1 MCGVTG
7 LVGLRSADRIAE
19 MTDRL
24 IHRGPDGGATWTSDD
39 SVLSL
44 GHRRLSIIDPRVV
57 SAQPMRSRCE
67 RYVIVFNGEIYNF
80 RELRAKLSGH
90 PFRTESDTEV
100 LLETIA
106 KLGVCETLSLLNG
119 MFAFAVYDTHR
130 KQLHL
135 AIDRLGEKPLYYGEV
150 QGTAEPVFAF
160 ASELKALTC
169 IQGFSNPIDD
179 EALTSYLR
187 YNYVAA
193 PRSIYQGIRKLE
205 PGQHLIFHLGEGHAE
220 LAESHL
226 YWDAQQVI
234 EQSLA
239 NPLVGSEQQLLDGL
253 EDQIRQ
259 SVASRMVADVPLGAF
274 LSGGYD
280 STLVV
285 AMMAASVNQPV
296 RTFSIGQQDPL
307 YNEADHARAV
317 AEYLGTD
324 HTEWILSP
332 EDALEVIPKLGEM
345 FCEPFADASQIPTYL
360 VANMTRQ
367 HVTVALSGDGG
378 DELFGGYNRH
388 FRAGSLWSR
397 IRRAPVW
404 SRKMLAHAIQSVSA
418 TQWDQLYKRFS
429 FLRGRRGEFA
439 LPGVKLHKLAGVL
452 HSNSPIDLYQ
462 RLASVNQQPLSLLRG
477 GQEPKDRLSESND
490 LIDSMQFEELMMFLD
505 MVSYLPGDI
514 LAKVDRATMA
524 TSLESRVPL
533 LDHRLVEHAW
543 RMPLSMKIRNGD
555 GKWALKQIVHRHVP
569 KEMME
574 RPKMGF
580 SIPLSRWL
588 RGPLRDWSAN
598 LLDRD
603 RLSADR
609 HFDVDAVHRLWNA
622 HLSGKQENE
631 HQLWAVL
638 MFQSWKESH
647 I

>member
-1 MCGVTG
+1 
-7 LVGLRSADRIAE
+7 

-39 SVLSL
+39 RFLSL
-44 GHRRLSIIDPRVV
+44 GHRRLSIIDPRVI

-100 LLETIA
+100 LLETIG
-106 KLGVCETLSLLNG
+106 KLGVSETLPLLNG

-130 KQLHL
+130 EELHL

-150 QGTAEPVFAF
+150 QGMVEPVFAF
-160 ASELKALTC
+160 ASELKAITSLPR
-169 IQGFSNPIDD
+169 FSNPIDD

-205 PGQHLIFHLGEGHAE
+205 PGQHLTFRVNHGHAE
-220 LAESHL
+220 LADSHL
-226 YWDAQQVI
+226 YWDAQAVV
-234 EQSLA
+234 EQALA

-259 SVASRMVADVPLGAF
+259 SVASRMISDVPLGAF

-296 RTFSIGQQDPL
+296 QTFSIGQQDPL

-317 AEYLGTD
+317 AKHLGTD

-332 EDALEVIPKLGEM
+332 DDALEVIPKLGTM
-345 FCEPFADASQIPTYL
+345 FCEPFADASQVPTYL
-360 VANMTRQ
+360 VANLTRQ

-404 SRKMLAHAIQSVSA
+404 SRKMMAHVIQSVPA
-418 TQWDQLYKRFS
+418 TQWDQIYKRFS
-429 FLRGRRGEFA
+429 FLRGRSGEFA

-452 HSNSPIDLYQ
+452 HSDSPVDLYR
-462 RLASVNQQPLSLLRG
+462 RLASVNQLPLNLLKNHR
-477 GQEPKDRLSESND
+477 EPIDRLSESGNLSD
-490 LIDSMQFEELMMFLD
+490 GMQFEELMMFLD
-505 MVSYLPGDI
+505 MVTYLPGDI

-533 LDHRLVEHAW
+533 LDHQLVEHAW
-543 RMPLSMKIRNGD
+543 RMPLAMKVRDGD
-555 GKWALKQIVHRHVP
+555 GKWALKQIVHRYVP
-569 KEMME
+569 KVLME

-580 SIPLSRWL
+580 SIPLSHWL
-588 RGPLRDWSAN
+588 RGPLRGWAAD

-603 RLSADR
+603 RLLADG
-609 HFDVDAVHRLWNA
+609 HFDANAVHRLWQG

-638 MFQSWKESH
+638 MFQCWRASQT
-647 I
+647 

>member
-1 MCGVTG
+1 MCGIAG
-7 LVGLRSADRIAE
+7 IVGLRTIDHIGP

-24 IHRGPDGGATWTSDD
+24 VHRGPDGGATWTSQD
-39 SVLSL
+39 SPLAL
-44 GHRRLSIIDPRVV
+44 GHRRLSIIDPRVI
-57 SAQPMRSRCE
+57 SSQPMRSRCE

-90 PFRTESDTEV
+90 LFRTESDTEV

-106 KLGVCETLSLLNG
+106 KLGVSDTLPLLNG

-135 AIDRLGEKPLYYGEV
+135 AIDRLGEKPLYYGKV

-205 PGQHLIFHLGEGHAE
+205 PGQQLTFRVSDGYAE
-220 LAESHL
+220 LADSHL
-226 YWDAQQVI
+226 YWNAQQVV
-234 EQSLA
+234 EQALA
-239 NPLVGSEQQLLDGL
+239 NPLIGSEQQLLDGL

-285 AMMAASVNQPV
+285 AMMATSVDQPV
-296 RTFSIGQQDPL
+296 QTFSIGQQDPL

-317 AEYLGTD
+317 AEHLGTD

-332 EDALEVIPKLGEM
+332 EDALEVIPKLGTM
-345 FCEPFADASQIPTYL
+345 FCEPFADPSQIPTCL
-360 VANMTRQ
+360 VADMTRQ

-388 FRAGSLWSR
+388 FRAGRLWQRLRQMPIWVRKRIASG
-397 IRRAPVW
+397 IRRLTAG
-404 SRKMLAHAIQSVSA
+404 
-418 TQWDQLYKRFS
+418 QWDRLFERTS
-429 FLRGRRGEFA
+429 FIRGERNSFA
-439 LPGVKLHKLAGVL
+439 MPGTKLHKLSEVL
-452 HSNSPIDLYQ
+452 TAKSQLDLY
-462 RLASVNQQPLSLLRG
+462 RRIASINRSPSDLLIRGNQPD
-477 GQEPKDRLSESND
+477 DRIDASENSGWD
-490 LIDSMQFEELMMFLD
+490 ISFEELMMYLD
-505 MVSYLPGDI
+505 MVTYLPGDI

-533 LDHRLVEHAW
+533 LDHRLVEYAW
-543 RMPLSMKIRNGD
+543 RLPLAMKIRNGD

-569 KEMME
+569 KEMMD

-580 SIPLSRWL
+580 AIPISSWL
-588 RGPLRDWSAN
+588 RGPLRSWADD
-598 LLDRD
+598 LLNVDRIE
-603 RLSADR
+603 SEGYFKAT
-609 HFDVDAVHRLWNA
+609 DVRRLWA
-622 HLSGKQENE
+622 DHLSKKRENDY
-631 HQLWAVL
+631 QLWAIL
-638 MFQSWKESH
+638 MFQSWKASAT
-647 I
+647 